1 MKRVLVI
8 VLVLAVLVGVSLAG
22 YQFLNPEPYDISQDP
37 EVEVIPVQQ
46 DTILATINATGRIE
60 PKAELGLDFETSGVV
75 AQVFVE
81 RGQHVSAGTELARL
95 GTADLELNV
104 RRAQAELERAKAQ
117 LDQLYRPGLAE
128 EVASARAAVDS
139 AQANLDQVLA
149 GPRQDEIDA
158 AQAAVTSAQANL
170 DHVLAGPSEDD
181 ITVAAANLRRAQVAL
196 KEAQG
201 AYDEVSYRGDV
212 GSLPQAAQLEQATI
226 DHETALAN
234 YNLAVRGP
242 TDADITAARSQLAQA
257 QSSLDQL
264 LKSPTQAEITS
275 AKSQLAQAEA
285 GLAQL
290 LEGAGEAEVA
300 AAQAAVEVAQVGLEQ
315 AKLDL
320 AKASL
325 LAPADGVI
333 TEVNLEVGEHL
344 SNGGPAVVLTDLSAY
359 HINVEVDEIDISRI
373 ALDQSVAVNLDAI
386 PDEEF
391 QGHVADISPVPVQ
404 GASSGIVAYDVVVA
418 LDSDDPRLLPGMTA
432 DATIETKRLENV
444 VVVPNRAVSVDRSSG
459 EPVAY
464 VEKVD
469 ELGNPTRVEIEL
481 GLRNET
487 VSQVLSGLEAG
498 DRIVIRGLSSRER
511 LQQVFQGG

>member
-8 VLVLAVLVGVSLAG
+8 VLVLAVLAGVSLAG

-37 EVEVIPVQQ
+37 EVEVIPIQQ
-46 DTILATINATGRIE
+46 DTVLATINATGRIE
-60 PKAELGLDFETSGVV
+60 PKAEVGLDFETNSIV

-81 RGQHVSAGTELARL
+81 RGQRVSAGTELARL
-95 GTADLELNV
+95 ETGDLELNV
-104 RRAQAELERAKAQ
+104 RRARAELERAKAQ
-117 LDQLYRPGLAE
+117 LDQLFRPALAE
-128 EVASARAAVDS
+128 EVASARLVVDS
-139 AQANLDQVLA
+139 ARANLDHVLA
-149 GPRQDEIDA
+149 GPRQDEIDSG
-158 AQAAVTSAQANL
+158 QAAVNSAQANL
-170 DHVLAGPSEDD
+170 DQVLAGPSEDD
-181 ITVAAANLRRAQVAL
+181 ITVAAANLRRAQIAL
-196 KEAQG
+196 KEAQW
-201 AYDEVSYRGDV
+201 AYDQVAYRGDV

-242 TDADITAARSQLAQA
+242 TDADIAAARSQLAQT
-257 QSSLDQL
+257 QSSLAQL
-264 LKSPTQAEITS
+264 LKSPTQAEIAS
-275 AKSQLAQAEA
+275 ARSQLAQAEA
-285 GLAQL
+285 SLAGL
-290 LEGAGEAEVA
+290 LEDPSETDVA
-300 AAQAAVEVAQVGLEQ
+300 AAQAAVDVAQIGLEQ
-315 AKLDL
+315 AELDL

-325 LAPADGVI
+325 LAPVDGLV
-333 TEVNLEVGEHL
+333 TEINIEAGERL
-344 SNGGPAVVLTDLSAY
+344 PSGESAVVLTDLSAY

-373 ALDQSVAVNLDAI
+373 ALDQSVAINLDAI

-391 QGHVADISPVPVQ
+391 KGHVSDISPAPIQ

-444 VVVPNRAVSVDRSSG
+444 LVVPNRAVSVDRSSG
-459 EPVAY
+459 EPVTY
-464 VEKVD
+464 VEKID
-469 ELGNPTRVEIEL
+469 EQGNPTRVEIQL